1 MMPLIPSID
10 RKQYG
15 SVSILAHMILILP
28 HPFTF
33 KSAARPPQHHHQHE
47 HPPPEHPHQPQ
58 PSRRAGSIIEYLRA
72 RYLHQPLEG
81 FSQWISPTARVYQG
95 LTPQFKVFLQM
106 SVMILGGVVWAER
119 RVTEY
124 IDFMRKVKR
133 VQRVQA
139 ERESNL
145 R

>member
-1 MMPLIPSID
+1 MLRTLPYSVYVGLSLIE
-10 RKQYG
+10 QYG

-28 HPFTF
+28 HPFAFRTN
-33 KSAARPPQHHHQHE
+33 ARQPTHQTQTHPQARR
-47 HPPPEHPHQPQ
+47 PLS
-58 PSRRAGSIIEYLRA
+58 SRFNIEYLRA
-72 RYLHQPLEG
+72 RFVHQPLEG
-81 FSQWISPTARVYQG
+81 FSEWISPTARVYQG
-95 LTPQFKVFLQM
+95 LTPQFKVFLHM

-139 ERESNL
+139 ERQSGV

>member
-1 MMPLIPSID
+1 
-10 RKQYG
+10 
-15 SVSILAHMILILP
+15 MILILP

-33 KSAARPPQHHHQHE
+33 TSHNARPPQ
-47 HPPPEHPHQPQ
+47 PQPQ
-58 PSRRAGSIIEYLRA
+58 PHQQAQEPSSPRAAAGGFRRGGMGTGSNLVDYLRA
-72 RYLHQPLEG
+72 RYVHQPLEG